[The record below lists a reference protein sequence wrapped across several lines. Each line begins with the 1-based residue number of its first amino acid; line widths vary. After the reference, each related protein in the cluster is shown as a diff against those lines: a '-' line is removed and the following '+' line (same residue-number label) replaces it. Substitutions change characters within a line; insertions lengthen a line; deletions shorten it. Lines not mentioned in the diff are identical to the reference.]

1 MPRSILVG
9 QAFLPDTI
17 NRGVRQ
23 ESLTYED
30 AHYQAAPLL
39 ESRGRAAAPSFSLWT
54 EAAIGD
60 IVPSTRLK
68 NSSIGFTDEY
78 QGPSIPDHDR
88 DCQDETV
95 AWQARKPAPLGKSP
109 LS

>member
-17 NRGVRQ
+17 KRGVRQ
-23 ESLTYED
+23 ESLTYGD
-30 AHYQAAPLL
+30 AHYQATPLL

-54 EAAIGD
+54 GAAIGD

-68 NSSIGFTDEY
+68 NSSIGFSVSTNPWRASVARRATAVGLLRGTDA
-78 QGPSIPDHDR
+78 SHDVER
-88 DCQDETV
+88 I
-95 AWQARKPAPLGKSP
+95 GI
-109 LS
+109 